1 MNRLSDIPIELT
13 PRMRAARL
21 PRPHRPSKGDWP
33 ACIPTGAGENEQNPV
48 LLLTATAFIKEV
60 LSGPRTPVASG
71 GAGGGSRTRK
81 ACRRTGNRT

>member
-1 MNRLSDIPIELT
+1 
-13 PRMRAARL
+13 MRAARL

-48 LLLTATAFIKEV
+48 LLLMAAAFIKEV

-71 GAGGGSRTRK
+71 GAGGGSRTRM
-81 ACRRTGNRT
+81 ACRRTENRP